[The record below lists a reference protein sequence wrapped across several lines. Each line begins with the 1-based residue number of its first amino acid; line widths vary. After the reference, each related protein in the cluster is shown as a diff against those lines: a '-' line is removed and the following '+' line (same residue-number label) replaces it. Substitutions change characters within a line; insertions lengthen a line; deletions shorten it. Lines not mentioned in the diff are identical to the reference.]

1 MRFSTLQRRV
11 KRCEQVLAVRMADT
25 QDSWGVLSQVWRSG
39 WSPLR
44 IVIAGLA
51 GGFVAGKLEIPGKV
65 NGVRWVQ
72 MIGSVSNLVASG
84 QAAVASAMATYA
96 ASTAGDAA
104 SQADEAADKADAVAD
119 GRSVPAGSRAAA
131 AAAAASPA
139 AKPAPAHD
147 RHAPHGGPRPAE
159 AATELSER

>member
-25 QDSWGVLSQVWRSG
+25 EDSWGVLSQAWRSG

-51 GGFVAGKLEIPGKV
+51 GGFVVGKLEIPGKV

-72 MIGSVSNLVASG
+72 MIGSLSNLVASG

-104 SQADEAADKADAVAD
+104 TQADEAADKADAVAD
-119 GRSVPAGSRAAA
+119 GRPVPASSRTAAA
-131 AAAAASPA
+131 AAAPSA
-139 AKPAPAHD
+139 AKPAPARDKHD
-147 RHAPHGGPRPAE
+147 PHGPRPAE

>member
-25 QDSWGVLSQVWRSG
+25 QDNWGVLAQAWRNG

-44 IVIAGLA
+44 IIIAGLA
-51 GGFVAGKLEIPGKV
+51 GGFVVGKLEIPGKV

-84 QAAVASAMATYA
+84 QAAFASAMAAHA
-96 ASTAGDAA
+96 ASTADDAA
-104 SQADEAADKADAVAD
+104 TQADEAADKADAAAGGRPTPAAARGAVA
-119 GRSVPAGSRAAA
+119 AGSARSAAPPRSA
-131 AAAAASPA
+131 RSGNE
-139 AKPAPAHD
+139 D
-147 RHAPHGGPRPAE
+147 GYGPRPAE